1 MSARKGF
8 GLGLRVNVLCMLPG
22 LLAYSREGAGLSLQ
36 RGRFQLDDVGFGE
49 FELWAGNWVS
59 FCGGAG
65 GSGFRIQEG
74 LGFKKGPGELGSLN
88 KPSYIYAYSWVD

>member
-74 LGFKKGPGELGSLN
+74 ARGTGIIE
-88 KPSYIYAYSWVD
+88 